1 MQDIS
6 GTRATPRQRTSWW
19 FNLAGALLQPWLRLR
34 REPAEPA
41 TLLPGSAPVCY
52 VIERDGL
59 SDTLILQQACREAG
73 LPNPLQPLAG
83 MRRRRSVVS
92 LVRREGW
99 VFGRTRKRTIQLIL
113 RDLLRG
119 LEAQPERDIQ
129 VVPVA
134 IYVGRAPSRDSGWF
148 KVLFSE
154 NWVVVGRFR
163 RLLALLFNGRDT
175 AVHFSAPISLRSVME
190 EWPDLD
196 QERLARKVA
205 RVLRTHFHRIRAAVI
220 GPDLSHRRTV
230 VDAVLNAEPV
240 RAAIA
245 ASAAKD
251 KIPPAKA
258 WRNAHKIMLEIAADY
273 SYPVVRSVSMLL
285 SNFWNK
291 LYDGITLH
299 HFDKARA
306 AAPGFEVVYV
316 PCHRSH
322 TDYLLL
328 SYQLH
333 ISGVVVPHIAAGVNL
348 DLPVIGPILRRGGAF
363 FLRRS
368 FKGNALYSVIFNE
381 YLAQLIDRGVPIE
394 YFIEGGRS

>member
-99 VFGRTRKRTIQLIL
+99 VFGRTRKRTIQL
-113 RDLLRG
+113 
-119 LEAQPERDIQ
+119 
-129 VVPVA
+129 VPVA

-230 VDAVLNAEPV
+230 VDAVLNAE
-240 RAAIA
+240 
-245 ASAAKD
+245 
-251 KIPPAKA
+251 
-258 WRNAHKIMLEIAADY
+258 
-273 SYPVVRSVSMLL
+273 
-285 SNFWNK
+285 
-291 LYDGITLH
+291 
-299 HFDKARA
+299 
-306 AAPGFEVVYV
+306 
-316 PCHRSH
+316 
-322 TDYLLL
+322 
-328 SYQLH
+328 
-333 ISGVVVPHIAAGVNL
+333 
-348 DLPVIGPILRRGGAF
+348 
-363 FLRRS
+363 
-368 FKGNALYSVIFNE
+368 
-381 YLAQLIDRGVPIE
+381 
-394 YFIEGGRS
+394 